1 MGLDIFLYRL
11 EKPTLNIHKTYKPD
25 DLSEYTTVPVKE
37 SDLDQTIIDNFTQ
50 TVDVE
55 YRFWDTEKI
64 YNKFKETYHEHY
76 SQNSKPENLE
86 FDLTGSSYSEETS
99 SFTWKER
106 SSGRTV
112 FIVGDIEDAF
122 EKYTRKEK
130 QPTYVFKTIEIDY
143 QRKGLTEYG
152 WELLP
157 ENCEYCM
164 DYDTVQKL
172 TQEGLSDTFIDNWVD
187 GETALLAWW

>member
-11 EKPTLNIHKTYKPD
+11 EKPHLDTHKTYKPD
-25 DLSEYTTVPVKE
+25 DLLDYTTVPVKE

-64 YNKFKETYHEHY
+64 YNKFKETYPEHY
-76 SQNSKPENLE
+76 PQNLKPETLE
-86 FDLTGSSYSEETS
+86 FDLTGSSHGKETS

-112 FIVGDIEDAF
+112 FIVDDIEDAF
-122 EKYTRKEK
+122 DNYTYKETRS
-130 QPTYVFKTIEIDY
+130 TYVFKTTEINY
-143 QRKGLTEYG
+143 QRKGLTEKG

-164 DYDTVQKL
+164 DYKTVEKL
-172 TQEGLSDTFIDNWVD
+172 TQEGLSDTFLDSWID

>member
-1 MGLDIFLYRL
+1 MIW
-11 EKPTLNIHKTYKPD
+11 KNTY
-25 DLSEYTTVPVKE
+25 TKE

-64 YNKFKETYHEHY
+64 YNKFKETYPEHY

-106 SSGRTV
+106 SSGRSV

-172 TQEGLSDTFIDNWVD
+172 TQEGLSDTFLDNWVD